1 MFESAGVHVIDYP
14 VPFAVIAPVISGV
27 IAVLLI
33 ACVITAIGGIIYS
46 KRKLTTTWN
55 TQNKRFTSKLS
66 QIPTDD
72 LLTQAKKER

>member
-1 MFESAGVHVIDYP
+1 MFESAGVHDDP
-14 VPFAVIAPVISGV
+14 VPFVMIVPVISGV
-27 IAVLLI
+27 SAVLLI
-33 ACVITAIGGIIYS
+33 ACVTTAIGGIIIYS

-55 TQNKRFTSKLS
+55 TQNKRFTSELS

>member
-1 MFESAGVHVIDYP
+1 MFESAGVHDDS
-14 VPFAVIAPVISGV
+14 VPFVMIVPVISGV
-27 IAVLLI
+27 SAVLLI
-33 ACVITAIGGIIYS
+33 ACVTTAIGGIIYS

-55 TQNKRFTSKLS
+55 TQNKRFTSELS